1 MFSGNGMSS
10 SFFFVAEAS
19 MQDPLCGEHGHDVSS
34 GQTLRCPGSLGL
46 LIVSSL
52 NQSWVSMGPQ
62 QKPPWKGKG
71 LHPATATVSGQVCH
85 IRPPCTAPITTAVP
99 VWLSTS
105 KLLAF
110 LNTHSEFYL
119 PALWT
124 RQFPTSTEGQAFIPG
139 LKEYALAS
147 LPFLF
152 SFGEVIKTALI
163 ISKQPTF
170 S

>member
-1 MFSGNGMSS
+1 MSS
-10 SFFFVAEAS
+10 SSIFFVAEAS
-19 MQDPLCGEHGHDVSS
+19 MQDPLCGEHGHDLSS

-46 LIVSSL
+46 LIVS
-52 NQSWVSMGPQ
+52 MGPQ

-71 LHPATATVSGQVCH
+71 LHSATGTVNGQVCH
-85 IRPPCTAPITTAVP
+85 IRPPCTAPVTTAVP
-99 VWLSTS
+99 VGLSTS

-119 PALWT
+119 PALRT

-139 LKEYALAS
+139 LKEYALGS
-147 LPFLF
+147 FPFLF